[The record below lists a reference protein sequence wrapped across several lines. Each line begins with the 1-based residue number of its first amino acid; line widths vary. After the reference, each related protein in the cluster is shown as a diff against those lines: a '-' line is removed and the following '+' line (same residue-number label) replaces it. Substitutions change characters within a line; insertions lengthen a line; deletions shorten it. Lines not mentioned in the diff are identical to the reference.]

1 MNWNKLFLLWVS
13 AYLLASCISVEVE
26 EPNTPAPVGFVT
38 ATLIPTKESYVL
50 PTSTGTPG
58 VTSTPTFRVT
68 IDPNCEDSA
77 VLVRDVTIPDGTQMK
92 PGQKFIKT
100 WEFINNGSCPWYGY
114 TLKFAAGD
122 RMDAP
127 LSAPIPETLLKE
139 SVQISVEL
147 IAPTADGSYTAYF
160 TINDPQGRDVP
171 IGTEKTF
178 WVKIKVGQ

>member
-1 MNWNKLFLLWVS
+1 MSKKSLFLLWVFGR
-13 AYLLASCISVEVE
+13 LLAACISVEVE
-26 EPNTPAPVGFVT
+26 KPNTPVPANFVT
-38 ATLIPTKESYVL
+38 ATLAPTKEAYA
-50 PTSTGTPG
+50 PPAFTATPG
-58 VTSTPTFRVT
+58 ATSTPTFRVT

-77 VLVRDVTIPDGTQMK
+77 VLVHDVTVPDGTQMK
-92 PGQKFIKT
+92 PRQKFVKT

-122 RMDAP
+122 RMNAP

-139 SVQISVEL
+139 SVQVSVEL
-147 IAPTADGSYTAYF
+147 IAPMADGSYTAYF

-178 WVKIKVGQ
+178 WVKITVGP